1 MLRGS
6 YVPNLVKIGPKLGSQ
21 FYPYDGKNAFWC
33 KYDVIGAGCFLVN
46 NFIMCNI
53 LNENIIFLR
62 SEGYILLISGKF
74 L

>member
-1 MLRGS
+1 
-6 YVPNLVKIGPKLGSQ
+6 
-21 FYPYDGKNAFWC
+21 
-33 KYDVIGAGCFLVN
+33 LVN

-62 SEGYILLISGKF
+62 SEGYILLIGGKF